1 MVFAWIVHMRTLHR
15 QQNGQKKQTINDKK
29 VFDAKTYYQQRKIP
43 CVRKNT
49 RDFFNKKSPVFS
61 QEIFLIC
68 FGTLA
73 NAHFLSKQYKHCNC
87 ASHCK

>member
-61 QEIFLIC
+61 QEIFFDLFWHI
-68 FGTLA
+68 
-73 NAHFLSKQYKHCNC
+73 SEC
-87 ASHCK
+87 AFSF